1 MEYVARVTREGR
13 HWLAEF
19 PDCPGCQTFAASADA
34 LKVEA
39 LDALTGWVETML
51 QVGRLPPRP
60 VYAAKK
66 GMRVPLPARLAVR
79 VQLRW
84 AREDAG
90 LTQAKLAKRAG
101 VSQQAIAKIE
111 HPDGNPTMETLEK
124 VAIALGAR
132 LEVELVVPQTR
143 KAS

>member
-1 MEYVARVTREGR
+1 MEYQAKVTKEGR

-19 PDCPGCQTFAASADA
+19 PDCPGCQTFADS
-34 LKVEA
+34 LEA
-39 LDALTGWVETML
+39 LRAEAEDALTGWVETAL
-51 QVGRLPPRP
+51 QVGDVPPRP
-60 VYAAKK
+60 AYAAKK
-66 GMRVPLPARLAVR
+66 ALRVAIPPRLALR

-84 AREDAG
+84 AREAAG

-101 VSQQAIAKIE
+101 VTQQAIAKIE

-124 VAIALGAR
+124 VAAALGAR
-132 LEVELVVPQTR
+132 LEVDLVLPAR